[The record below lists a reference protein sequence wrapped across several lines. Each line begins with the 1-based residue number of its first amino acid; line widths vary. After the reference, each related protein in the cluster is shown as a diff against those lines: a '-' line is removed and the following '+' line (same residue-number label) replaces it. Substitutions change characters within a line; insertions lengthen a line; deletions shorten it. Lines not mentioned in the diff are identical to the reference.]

1 MLKIVKLS
9 KFVEITDKILSV
21 PSGHDVEVWYGI
33 VGFNVPLD
41 TSQVISETIL
51 RITWPNQQHHSIEE
65 WWLVNPVK
73 GQSH

>member
-1 MLKIVKLS
+1 MLKIVMLS

-21 PSGHDVEVWYGI
+21 PSGHGVEVWYGI

-51 RITWPNQQHHSIEE
+51 RIT
-65 WWLVNPVK
+65 
-73 GQSH
+73 